1 MGKTTDEVM
10 REAEALIEQVQ
21 RSLESTVEAFRD
33 QGLDPEKLPAD
44 VQERIWA
51 ESQALFRKDMEDVE
65 REVAQEV
72 ARLSFA
78 AASPRASVPRKLRN
92 MI

>member
-1 MGKTTDEVM
+1 MGKTTEEVM
-10 REAEALIEQVQ
+10 REAEALLEQVQ
-21 RSLESTVEAFRD
+21 RSLEATVGILGS

-44 VQERIWA
+44 VRERLRT
-51 ESQALFRKDMEDVE
+51 ESQALFRKDLEDVE
-65 REVAQEV
+65 REVSEEA

-78 AASPRASVPRKLRN
+78 AASPRGGVARKLRN